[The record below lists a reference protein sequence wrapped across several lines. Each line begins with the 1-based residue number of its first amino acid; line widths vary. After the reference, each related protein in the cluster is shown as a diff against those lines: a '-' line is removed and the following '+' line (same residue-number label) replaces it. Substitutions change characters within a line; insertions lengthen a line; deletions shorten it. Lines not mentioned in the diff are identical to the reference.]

1 MRVLVY
7 IVVGYIIFAY
17 SSNWLINVLP
27 FSQEWFHTP
36 TGILKVLVLKFLL
49 VMTLVNYFYCITTAP
64 GVPPAGWIPPSA
76 TQEEL
81 EEAKRVASQKPHRRH
96 ELQYKP
102 CRYCV
107 RCDSFKPPRTHHCSD
122 CRMCILK
129 MDHHCPWIN
138 NCVGFHNHK
147 YFYLF
152 VFYAALGCVYIILLY
167 ASTLYHLIS
176 DAKHTLSDNEG
187 TSVVKG
193 ITLTLNICLLIP
205 ITIGLVSLC
214 AWQTKLIKDGTTTIE
229 VYQKH
234 WERQRSQKKPYQWK
248 YDLGSL
254 KNFKIFLG
262 SSYFIWGLPIPSDIL
277 QNPRFESGTDFPTR
291 YEMPTAVN
299 LTLV

>member
-1 MRVLVY
+1 
-7 IVVGYIIFAY
+7 
-17 SSNWLINVLP
+17 
-27 FSQEWFHTP
+27 
-36 TGILKVLVLKFLL
+36 
-49 VMTLVNYFYCITTAP
+49 MTLVNYFYCITTAP

-122 CRMCILK
+122 CRMYIGLFSLRRFSSIASALLSLWYMHWHCACARTYSWTPLLSLSPLMSCRCILK

-176 DAKHTLSDNEG
+176 DAKVTCFTDFSGAHIPVAHSIGQRGHLSCQGHNVDLKYLFVDTHYYRTCFFVRMANQVLWLFWMPP
-187 TSVVKG
+187 THVVR
-193 ITLTLNICLLIP
+193 
-205 ITIGLVSLC
+205 
-214 AWQTKLIKDGTTTIE
+214 LIKDGTTTIE

-234 WERQRSQKKPYQWK
+234 WERQRSQKKVTGPP
-248 YDLGSL
+248 SL
-254 KNFKIFLG
+254 LF
-262 SSYFIWGLPIPSDIL
+262 
-277 QNPRFESGTDFPTR
+277 
-291 YEMPTAVN
+291 
-299 LTLV
+299 